1 MAASEGL
8 IHKYVFFVM
17 LMHSVIFGLLFYA
30 LLKLLGKSHKKALD
44 KTVFYV
50 MTVLAIVTVFCY
62 L

>member
-30 LLKLLGKSHKKALD
+30 LLKLLGKSHKKGVPKLGRSKELIQNSD
-44 KTVFYV
+44 K
-50 MTVLAIVTVFCY
+50 IVQK
-62 L
+62 